1 MSTSEELVRLCC
13 AGRSAKLTGARV
25 THITTRSWGVE
36 GLHARREEAF
46 HATSHAHCL
55 DGFATVG
62 PKGLEWR
69 GASCGASCFGTR
81 VDASTV
87 SIGTAYVFDVHQ
99 TDLQMSRDEPRLD
112 QIL

>member
-1 MSTSEELVRLCC
+1 MWLCC
-13 AGRSAKLTGARV
+13 AGGRVKLTRARV
-25 THITTRSWGVE
+25 TRIAARAGGVE

-69 GASCGASCFGTR
+69 SASRGAFCFDAR
-81 VDASTV
+81 IDASTV
-87 SIGTAYVFDVHQ
+87 PVGTTYVFDVHQ
-99 TDLQMSRDEPRLD
+99 TDLQM
-112 QIL
+112 I

>member
-1 MSTSEELVRLCC
+1 MRRANIVKWSASRSVKHLTS
-13 AGRSAKLTGARV
+13 ARI
-25 THITTRSWGVE
+25 THITARAWGVE
-36 GLHARREEAF
+36 RFHARREEAF
-46 HATSHAHCL
+46 HAASHAHCL
-55 DGFATVG
+55 YSFAAVG
-62 PKGLEWR
+62 PKGLEWC

-112 QIL
+112 L